1 MTLIATLIIF
11 VLLILGIMKK
21 INLNL
26 LLLGET
32 LLILIFLTITKG
44 SVLGEATTGN
54 MILDMFAYIANYLA
68 SNIGGVVFSM
78 IFVSAYVEVM
88 KHLGATTRLANTL
101 SKAVGKIHSRPV
113 VIGLVILIS
122 ALMRTCITSGPAE
135 VILLLATFYPVML
148 ACGCSVETA
157 CAAILVSNAICWGPA
172 DPIDLAASKLM
183 GIEVN
188 MAEWFI
194 RYQLP
199 VFCVIFLV
207 AIIVFLIIYRSFDA
221 KHATMTDP
229 EMTTS
234 ADGGQ
239 APGIYALLP
248 LLPLVIMLVF
258 SPFCLK
264 MISIDINGAVT
275 LSLMITMIVVAI
287 CSAGSKT
294 GEKAAHK
301 MTMTEIIT
309 SFVAGFCDSM
319 KGLGMTVLFAM
330 LFAASLNSIGGMAVI
345 AEALMKMKMAPLLLI
360 LIVCIFSGVINIVV
374 GSFIGALSIAEPI
387 AATVAAATGI
397 SAPLMCFFVVIS
409 CGAGC
414 ICSPVNPMVL
424 ILSKKMNTMELIKRV
439 AAPIWCGVLAAIIFG
454 TLVLV

>member
-1 MTLIATLIIF
+1 MALLVTLIIF
-11 VLLILGIMKK
+11 ILLILGIMKK

-32 LLILIFLTITKG
+32 MLILIYMTITKG
-44 SVLGEATTGN
+44 SVLGDATTGN
-54 MILDMFAYIANYLA
+54 AVMDIFAYIANYLA
-68 SNIGGVVFSM
+68 TNIGGVVFSM
-78 IFVSAYVEVM
+78 VFVSAYVEVM
-88 KHLGATTRLANTL
+88 KHLGATTKLASIL
-101 SKAVGKIHSRPV
+101 SGAVGKIHSQTV

-148 ACGCSVETA
+148 ACGCSVETS

-188 MAEWFI
+188 MAEWFV
-194 RYQLP
+194 RYMLP
-199 VFCVIFLV
+199 VFFVIFIV
-207 AIIVFLIIYRSFDA
+207 AIAVFLLIYRSFDK
-221 KHATMTDP
+221 KHATMSDP
-229 EMTTS
+229 EMTVS
-234 ADGGQ
+234 ENVQVPALF
-239 APGIYALLP
+239 ALLP
-248 LLPLVIMLVF
+248 LLPLIIMLVF

-264 MISIDINGAVT
+264 MISIDINGAVV
-275 LSLMITMIVVAI
+275 LSMVITMIVVL
-287 CSAGSKT
+287 CFGRK
-294 GEKAAHK
+294 KASLAD
-301 MTMTEIIT
+301 MIT
-309 SFVAGFCDSM
+309 QFVAGFCDSM
-319 KGLGMTVLFAM
+319 KTLGLTVLFAM
-330 LFAASLNSIGGMAVI
+330 LFATALNSIGGMAVV
-345 AEALMKMKMAPLLLI
+345 ANALMNMKVAPIVLI
-360 LIVCIFSGVINIVV
+360 LIVCIFSGIINIVV

-439 AAPIWCGVLAAIIFG
+439 AAPIWCGVLAAILFG
-454 TLVLV
+454 TIVLGS

>member
-1 MTLIATLIIF
+1 
-11 VLLILGIMKK
+11 
-21 INLNL
+21 
-26 LLLGET
+26 
-32 LLILIFLTITKG
+32 
-44 SVLGEATTGN
+44 
-54 MILDMFAYIANYLA
+54 
-68 SNIGGVVFSM
+68 
-78 IFVSAYVEVM
+78 
-88 KHLGATTRLANTL
+88 
-101 SKAVGKIHSRPV
+101 
-113 VIGLVILIS
+113 
-122 ALMRTCITSGPAE
+122 
-135 VILLLATFYPVML
+135 L

-188 MAEWFI
+188 MAEWFV

-207 AIIVFLIIYRSFDA
+207 AIIVFLILYKSFDA

-234 ADGGQ
+234 ADGQ
-239 APGIYALLP
+239 QTPGVYALLP

-275 LSLMITMIVVAI
+275 LSLVITMIVVTI
-287 CSAGSKT
+287 CNAGSKADN
-294 GEKAAHK
+294 KADSKTAGR
-301 MTMTEIIT
+301 MTMTEIING
-309 SFVAGFCDSM
+309 FVAGFCDSM

-345 AEALMKMKMAPLLLI
+345 AQALMTMKMAPLLLI
-360 LIVCIFSGVINIVV
+360 LIVCIFSGIINIVV

-414 ICSPVNPMVL
+414 ICSPVNP
-424 ILSKKMNTMELIKRV
+424 
-439 AAPIWCGVLAAIIFG
+439 
-454 TLVLV
+454 